1 MLLHQKWAISSKA
14 SRRDTH
20 GPRRDILHAG
30 TRLHSGVRYALF
42 VVDYTNGLGEKDVYT
57 FKAEDIR
64 NLMAPVVKQEEPN
77 GAKKRNRGEEVEDV
91 TESMGKRQ
99 KKENT
104 VIVDP

>member
-1 MLLHQKWAISSKA
+1 MKTEQIAM
-14 SRRDTH
+14 
-20 GPRRDILHAG
+20 
-30 TRLHSGVRYALF
+30 
-42 VVDYTNGLGEKDVYT
+42 LGEKDVYT
-57 FKAEDIR
+57 FKAEDIQ
-64 NLMAPVVKQEEPN
+64 NLMAPVVKQEETN